1 MKQSEKKIYFMLAA
15 GVFIISFAAILI
27 NLANAPPMIIAF
39 YRMFFSTLI
48 LTPIFL
54 AKYRKKAKL
63 FLDYRPVIVG
73 LFLAIHFILWIT
85 AFEYT
90 NVANAVIFV
99 AMQPLFTLLL
109 EFLFAK
115 EDLRQGVVLGVILAL
130 VGSLIIS
137 IGDINMLF
145 SKIWGDLLALAASL
159 FAASYLF
166 IGRSLR
172 KKVDYFSYIY
182 VVYTYAA
189 LFLGLFVLIR
199 GLPFRGY
206 GQINY
211 LYFLGLALGPTLI
224 GHSVLNYSVRFVPTT
239 IVSLSILGE
248 PIFTTILAW
257 WILGEGITM
266 VTVIGG
272 SFILGGIYLSV
283 TRKGKTDNKVREGE
297 VIIDE

>member
-1 MKQSEKKIYFMLAA
+1 MKESERKIYFMLAA
-15 GVFIISFAAILI
+15 GIFIISFAAILI
-27 NLANAPPMIIAF
+27 NLADAPPMIIAF
-39 YRMFFSTLI
+39 YRMFFSALI

-54 AKYRKKAKL
+54 VKYRDKAKL

-73 LFLAIHFILWIT
+73 FFLAIHFILWIT

-130 VGSLIIS
+130 VGSVIIS

-145 SKIWGDLLALAASL
+145 SKIWGDLLALAASV

-211 LYFLGLALGPTLI
+211 LYFLGLAVGPTLI

-248 PIFTTILAW
+248 PIFTTLLAW
-257 WILGEGITM
+257 WILDEGITM
-266 VTVIGG
+266 ITVIGG
-272 SFILGGIYLSV
+272 TFILGGIYLYL
-283 TRKGKTDNKVREGE
+283 TAKGKNNNVQEGQ
-297 VIIDE
+297 VIMNE